1 MNAVKRN
8 RFVYWLGRA
17 VAGLAARLLFRRTML
32 RNEIK
37 GKKGPFVVIANH
49 QSALDFVNLIG
60 ATRTPMTYVISR
72 SFFNTLPVKGIIS
85 RMGVI
90 PKQQF
95 QTHIDEIRKMRAVI
109 ASGGILAIYPAGLMT
124 EDGLSTPIPDATY
137 RFLQWLGADIYVAR
151 ASGAYFVLPKWGKGV
166 RPGRTYMD
174 IYKLF
179 GKEELSEMS
188 LSRIRE
194 LTDEAMQFDAYEEQE
209 RLRIKYRRGNVIE
222 GLENVLYVCPHCHRE
237 FTMRVR
243 DKSVIYCTE
252 CGYAE
257 RCDEYGFL
265 HRESEFGEEVRHVSA
280 WSRGIYEALRAKM
293 ERGVEDVIATGVRVQ
308 MIDPEK
314 NKFAD
319 AGEGEITLSR
329 YGFRFVGTIRGEE
342 KDRVIGISNF
352 ASLPFKPGRY
362 FEIQHDDD
370 IYRCYPEDGRM
381 TMKIINIVKIF
392 YEQSLFTIHEIKGQ

>member
-1 MNAVKRN
+1 MKSTKRN
-8 RFVYWLGRA
+8 RFIYYLARGISR
-17 VAGLAARLLFRRTML
+17 LAARFLFKSNVL

-37 GKKGPFVVIANH
+37 GKKGPFTIIANH
-49 QSALDFVNLIG
+49 QSALDFVTLIG
-60 ATRTPMTYVISR
+60 ATRAPMTYVISR
-72 SFFNTLPVKGIIS
+72 SFYNTLPVKGAIE

-95 QTHIDEIRKMRAVI
+95 QTHIDEIRKMRSVVAE
-109 ASGGILAIYPAGLMT
+109 GGILVIYPAGLMT

-137 RFLQWLGADIYVAR
+137 RFLQWIGTDIYVAR
-151 ASGAYFVLPKWGKGV
+151 ASGTYFVLPKWGKGV

-179 GKEELSEMS
+179 SREELADMPIDD
-188 LSRIRE
+188 IRRM
-194 LTDEAMQFDAYEEQE
+194 TDEAMQFDAYADQE
-209 RLRIKYRRGNVIE
+209 RLRIKYRRASVIE

-243 DKSVIYCTE
+243 QKRVIFCTE

-257 RCDEYGFL
+257 RCDAYGFL
-265 HRESEFGEEVRHVSA
+265 HLEGEIGEEIRHVST

-308 MIDPEK
+308 MIDEEQK
-314 NKFAD
+314 KFVD
-319 AGEGEITLSR
+319 VGEGNITLSR
-329 YGFRFVGTIRGEE
+329 YGFRFVGTVRGEE
-342 KDRVIGISNF
+342 NDTVIGISNF
-352 ASLPFKPGRY
+352 ASLPFKPGHY
-362 FEIQHDDD
+362 FEIQHGDDT
-370 IYRCYPEDGRM
+370 YRCYPTDGRM

-392 YEQSLFTIHEIKGQ
+392 YEQSLAIVHEVREE

>member
-1 MNAVKRN
+1 MKAIKRN
-8 RFVYWLGRA
+8 RFVYFF
-17 VAGLAARLLFRRTML
+17 ARLISGIAAIFFFKRTVL

-49 QSALDFVNLIG
+49 QSALDFVTLIG
-60 ATRTPMTYVISR
+60 ATRAPMTCVISR
-72 SFFNTLPVKGIIS
+72 SFYNTLPIKGIIS

-95 QTHIDEIRKMRAVI
+95 QTHIDDIRRMRAVI
-109 ASGGILAIYPAGLMT
+109 AEGGILVIYPAGLMT

-137 RFLQWLGADIYVAR
+137 RFLQWLGTDIYVAR
-151 ASGAYFVLPKWGKGV
+151 ASGTYFVLPKWGKGL

-174 IYKLF
+174 IYRLF
-179 GKEELSEMS
+179 SKEELADMPIAS
-188 LSRIRE
+188 LRE

-209 RLRIKYRRGNVIE
+209 RLLIKYRRGNVIE

-265 HRESEFGEEVRHVSA
+265 HLESEVGEEIRHVST

-293 ERGVEDVIATGVRVQ
+293 ERGIEDVIATGVRVQ
-308 MIDPEK
+308 MIDGEK
-314 NKFAD
+314 NRFVD
-319 AGEGEITLSR
+319 VGEGEITLSR
-329 YGFRFVGTIRGEE
+329 YGFRFVGTIKGEA
-342 KDRVIGISNF
+342 KDRVIGITNF

-392 YEQSLFTIHEIKGQ
+392 YEQSLFTMHEIRGE